1 MGVAECPVET
11 AIFFQAACMGTSGA
25 GGSLLNGV
33 ENKNYFPK
41 NHRVDIKL
49 LFFGAECLCPGAGYE

>member
-1 MGVAECPVET
+1 
-11 AIFFQAACMGTSGA
+11 MGTSGA